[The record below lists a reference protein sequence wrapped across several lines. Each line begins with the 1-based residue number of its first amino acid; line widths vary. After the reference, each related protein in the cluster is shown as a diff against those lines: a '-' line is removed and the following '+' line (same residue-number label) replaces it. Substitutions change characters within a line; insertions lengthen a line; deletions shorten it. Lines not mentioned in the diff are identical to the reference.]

1 MKEVAKA
8 KARGTR
14 LKAMRVVEA
23 THDLKDIAG
32 WRILK
37 GTILHVMKEG
47 PKHPRTGVVLLVVR
61 VDNGTGHLDLMP
73 ETVVDDIGLKPAK
86 AP

>member
-1 MKEVAKA
+1 M
-8 KARGTR
+8 RR

-23 THDLKDIAG
+23 TRDLKDIQG
-32 WRILK
+32 WGVPK
-37 GTILHVMKEG
+37 GTLLHVIKEG

-61 VDNGTGHLDLMP
+61 VDNGTGHLSLMP